1 MPQRIHVV
9 PYDPNW
15 ERLFKEESALIG
27 QILGPNL
34 DCIHHIGSTA
44 VFGLCAKPIIDIL
57 PVVFDLSAVDGQT
70 GAFWA
75 AGYEAMGEFGIPGRR
90 YFRKGGDRRTHQLHI
105 FEKTNVQEIERHLA
119 FCDYLRAHP
128 EKADEYG
135 ALKRRLAAQYPDSID
150 RYCDGKDQ
158 FVRRTERAALLWH
171 RGQTG
176 AAFLNK

>member
-9 PYDPNW
+9 PYDPDW

-158 FVRRTERAALLWH
+158 FVRRTERAALLWR

-176 AAFLNK
+176 AAF

>member
-9 PYDPNW
+9 PYDTNW

-128 EKADEYG
+128 EKARIRRAAKTAGCAVSRQHRPILRRQGPICQTDG
-135 ALKRRLAAQYPDSID
+135 TSRASLAPRANRRRLF
-150 RYCDGKDQ
+150 K
-158 FVRRTERAALLWH
+158 
-171 RGQTG
+171 
-176 AAFLNK
+176 

>member
-1 MPQRIHVV
+1 M
-9 PYDPNW
+9 
-15 ERLFKEESALIG
+15 IG

-34 DCIHHIGSTA
+34 DCIHHISDTA

-135 ALKRRLAAQYPDSID
+135 ALKRRLVRSIPTASTDIATARTNLSD
-150 RYCDGKDQ
+150 RRSRPRFSGARAN
-158 FVRRTERAALLWH
+158 RRRL
-171 RGQTG
+171 
-176 AAFLNK
+176 FK